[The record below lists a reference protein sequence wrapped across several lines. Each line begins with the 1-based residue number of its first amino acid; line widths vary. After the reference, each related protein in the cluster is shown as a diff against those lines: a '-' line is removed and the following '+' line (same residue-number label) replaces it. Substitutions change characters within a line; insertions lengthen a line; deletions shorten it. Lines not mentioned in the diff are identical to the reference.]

1 MEKSNEL
8 FLELKKKY
16 GHIMKQRIGR
26 EFYVFLFDADDFE
39 TIFKAEGPFPI
50 REELHIVT
58 TYCRRNGKPIGMNGL
73 YVIIQV
79 YIYDRSSFSWSFF
92 KTQPVVWS
100 CTGRQHNLAKYQ
112 ISPMHVLRR

>member
-16 GHIMKQRIGR
+16 GPIMKQRIGS
-26 EFYVFLFDADDFE
+26 EYYVFLFDADDFE
-39 TIFKAEGPFPI
+39 TVFKAEGPYPF

-73 YVIIQV
+73 YVIIQIQNFR
-79 YIYDRSSFSWSFF
+79 YR
-92 KTQPVVWS
+92 
-100 CTGRQHNLAKYQ
+100 
-112 ISPMHVLRR
+112 

>member
-16 GHIMKQRIGR
+16 GPIMKQRIGS
-26 EFYVFLFDADDFE
+26 EYYVFLFDADDFE
-39 TIFKAEGPFPI
+39 TIFKAEGPYPF

-73 YVIIQV
+73 YVIIKKTNFW
-79 YIYDRSSFSWSFF
+79 YPLYDKFIFRSYKLSGC
-92 KTQPVVWS
+92 VW
-100 CTGRQHNLAKYQ
+100 L
-112 ISPMHVLRR
+112 